1 MRSRTAA
8 ASLLSF
14 ALDIG
19 TKWYHTQVDTVPTG
33 TTSPEAINAE
43 RRGSPNRAR
52 CALSGD
58 RRWITESN
66 RKGDAYVAAA
76 QLLWEHRI
84 QRDRVGDG
92 YGTLHLAATAPSTTV
107 GGVATAAH
115 PPQLPLHR
123 LGLPGPRRRV
133 T

>member
-19 TKWYHTQVDTVPTG
+19 TKWYHTQVDTVPDG
-33 TTSPEAINAE
+33 TRSPEAINAE

-58 RRWITESN
+58 SAGSLNQTE
-66 RKGDAYVAAA
+66 KGTHM
-76 QLLWEHRI
+76 L
-84 QRDRVGDG
+84 
-92 YGTLHLAATAPSTTV
+92 
-107 GGVATAAH
+107 
-115 PPQLPLHR
+115 PQLSFF
-123 LGLPGPRRRV
+123 GSIAFSVIAWGMV
-133 T
+133 TARYI